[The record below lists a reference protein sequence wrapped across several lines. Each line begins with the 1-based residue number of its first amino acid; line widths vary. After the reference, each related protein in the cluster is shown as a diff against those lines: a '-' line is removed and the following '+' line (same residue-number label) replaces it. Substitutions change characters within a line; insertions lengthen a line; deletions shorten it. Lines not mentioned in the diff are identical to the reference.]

1 MSIGA
6 FGEDWMQVS
15 RYFEV
20 RFLTSHN
27 LFVVFFFTV
36 VNDYYSHVVI
46 YGIVEMVGI
55 ATMGCNTIVGSN
67 PIPTTKRML

>member
-1 MSIGA
+1 MLLGRLDASITILRGSIPH
-6 FGEDWMQVS
+6 FPQLVCS
-15 RYFEV
+15 
-20 RFLTSHN
+20 FL
-27 LFVVFFFTV
+27 FTV
-36 VNDYYSHVVI
+36 VNDYCSHVVI